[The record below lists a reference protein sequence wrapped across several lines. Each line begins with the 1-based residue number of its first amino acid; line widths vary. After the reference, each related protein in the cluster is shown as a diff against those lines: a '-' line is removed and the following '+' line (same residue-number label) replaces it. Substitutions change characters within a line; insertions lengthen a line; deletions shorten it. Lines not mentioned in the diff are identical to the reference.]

1 MGHAD
6 LDKQVRRFIAVFI
19 ALLVLTGVTVGI
31 SYLHLS
37 TPMAIGLALL
47 VASVKGTL
55 VAGVFMHL
63 FDEKKLIYVSLAIAV
78 LFFIVLLLVPVLTQA
93 THPGNI

>member
-19 ALLVLTGVTVGI
+19 ALLVLTGVTVAI

-63 FDEKKLIYVSLAIAV
+63 FDEKKLIYVSLVIAV
-78 LFFIVLLLVPVLTQA
+78 VFFFVLLLVPVITQS
-93 THPGNI
+93 THPGAG